1 VATRL
6 TETLE
11 RLLGLRSSAP
21 TDALIIS
28 TLDLTRG
35 VLLLHP
41 GSRALFAREVY
52 MALLLDLLDPANAP
66 AILRAA
72 LLVLVAAL
80 LGRPRNVR
88 AFERADGLATVAAVF
103 RSRDVGQDTRMR
115 VLEFFYFYLMP
126 EGPAVPMQG
135 QGQGQSQGQGQ
146 GQGQQA
152 VNEMRR
158 SPSKVAAVRIA
169 SDAST
174 SDAGAGSM
182 RSTAEKQA
190 LLGKYVPN
198 VQELVNDL
206 AEAAPFADAVVQARS
221 SSDQRMMVGVVT

>member
-1 VATRL
+1 MATRL

-28 TLDLTRG
+28 ALDLTRG

-80 LGRPRNVR
+80 LDRSRNVR

-103 RSRDVGQDTRMR
+103 RSKDVGQETRMR

-126 EGPAVPMQG
+126 EGPVVPV
-135 QGQGQSQGQGQ
+135 Q

-152 VNEMRR
+152 VGEMRR
-158 SPSKVAAVRIA
+158 SPSKVTPVRIA
-169 SDAST
+169 SDTST
-174 SDAGAGSM
+174 SDAGVGSM
-182 RSTAEKQA
+182 KSTAEKQA

-206 AEAAPFADAVVQARS
+206 AEAAPFTDAVVQTRS
-221 SSDQRMMVGVVT
+221 SSEQRIMTGVVA